1 MNKEI
6 IYLNGKCVV
15 EDENGERR
23 LEEYTDKTDE
33 ILVTEN
39 VIETLEND
47 LRETRQEIKKRKG
60 LIKSDRNVTIF
71 SAISFALIPPVIQL
85 FLIFLVGPGVS
96 AILAETSF
104 LLPFLKGFILSVT
117 ALFGGMLTYSSYSS
131 YRKNKRKI
139 SGLLSEKKAI
149 EETLDQEKAH
159 LIDLQLEK
167 KKVVA
172 SEEYFEKEVPDLEE
186 LRDLRNY
193 LDLYYDCGYHKEKYG
208 RYLQNGKLEKKL
220 GKYYNEKGLELI
232 EEYLQ
237 EQGFSRRLTK

>member
-15 EDENGERR
+15 EDENRKRR
-23 LEEYTDKTDE
+23 VEDYTDKTEE

-39 VIETLEND
+39 VIETLEAD
-47 LRETRQEIKKRKG
+47 LEENRYELGKRKKLVKNG
-60 LIKSDRNVTIF
+60 KFDIIF
-71 SAISFALIPPVIQL
+71 TAVSFALIPPFIQL
-85 FLIFLVGPGVS
+85 LLVFLLGPGAS
-96 AILAETSF
+96 LMLSQPSF
-104 LLPFLKGFILSVT
+104 LLPFLKVFILGVT

-139 SGLLSEKKAI
+139 SGLLSERKAI
-149 EETLDQEKAH
+149 EETLEQEKAH

-172 SEEYFEKEVPDLEE
+172 SEEYFEKEVSDLEE

-193 LDLYYDCGYHKEKYG
+193 LNLYYDFGYHKVKYG
-208 RYLQNGKLEKKL
+208 RYLQEGKLEKKL
-220 GKYYNEKGLELI
+220 GKYYNEKGLSLI
-232 EEYLQ
+232 KEYLE